1 MSMLFFSGVFLL
13 QAEEVKQQTAKT
25 HKHRKAKFSL
35 SYPGDW
41 LEKTDEAGVA
51 LSVAAPDGKANVQI
65 RTETVKGKTTACDLL
80 TQLEGAGA
88 DAKKNVIPEDK
99 RRPRAEELAAAG
111 VAEGCIGAYR
121 MMQGEIE
128 VLQGIG
134 VYVKGRNAWIL
145 LQNLQA
151 AARDAHGKAVSEIAK
166 SFAAR

>member
-13 QAEEVKQQTAKT
+13 QAEEVKPQTVKT

-41 LEKTDEAGVA
+41 LEKTDEAGLA
-51 LSVAAPDGKANVQI
+51 LSVSAPDGKANVQI

-111 VAEGCIGAYR
+111 VTEGCIGAYR
-121 MMQGEIE
+121 MLQDGVE

-145 LQNLQA
+145 MQNLQVT
-151 AARDAHGKAVSEIAK
+151 AREVHAKPISEIAK
-166 SFAAR
+166 SFIVR